1 MRRMSSVS
9 RLKSFATSA
18 SFTEADKEILVKIVK
33 HAQWQGVSGT
43 KGPWKN
49 FLATVD
55 RGLSRNHDPAKR
67 PWQVLAKFVETWK
80 DEKDIEILKRA
91 REYIKYNQTVEY
103 LEATEP
109 WPDCP
114 EENFVRLTKQ
124 HPLFSRDYNFPSFH
138 EGWVR
143 SDIVTAKDLSTSP
156 KLLAMDCEMVLCD
169 DGTSQ
174 VVRVCVV
181 DRDLQTIIDTLVQP
195 SKKVKE
201 YKSHITG
208 VTAEDLK
215 SVTVTQSDIQTQ
227 VKGTLSPGSIVIGHS
242 VHNDLRALHIDHRRV
257 IDTGYLFPIQN
268 RPRIWSPPLRELC
281 KLVLGYDF
289 RDDSK
294 PHVCLEDAKIP
305 MKLVLSCIEHGLSP
319 LNIPDE
325 VDEAVLSKLLVHR
338 VPKEVNYESLKLIFP
353 RRISLEFQEV
363 EKDAMNG
370 NGTSKSRFY
379 STYAVF
385 ASKEVA
391 NRVFDQ
397 LKGVAVEDIT
407 GRLMKTVAV
416 RSRFQHRNASRI
428 EVAVRKMSN
437 NRTNV
442 EKPVNESTT
451 DVAPKSS
458 TVPETT
464 KPLDVGL
471 ISGVGEE
478 EILSLKRSRIEVDV
492 EDHTVTSAAKN
503 LKRKKPKKS
512 HASSD
517 VDGTSTL
524 VDDESKEDA
533 EEVVTVV
540 HTNVYDVLS
549 NESSPVAIV
558 AQHSDVSAPHTSW
571 KKRKMSKAKK

>member
-9 RLKSFATSA
+9 RLKSFAGSA
-18 SFTEADKEILVKIVK
+18 TFTEADKEILIKIVK

-55 RGLSRNHDPAKR
+55 RGLSHNHDPAKR
-67 PWQVLAKFVETWK
+67 PWQVLANFVETWK
-80 DEKDIEILKRA
+80 DEKDIEIIKRA
-91 REYIKYNQTVEY
+91 REYINYNQTMAY
-103 LEATEP
+103 IEATEP
-109 WPDCP
+109 WPDVP
-114 EENFVRLTKQ
+114 E
-124 HPLFSRDYNFPSFH
+124 

-143 SDIVTAKDLSTSP
+143 SDIVKAEDLSSSP

-181 DRDLQTIIDTLVQP
+181 DRDLETIIDTLVQP

-208 VTAEDLK
+208 VTADDLK

-227 VKGTLSPGSIVIGHS
+227 VKRKLSPGSIVIGHS

-257 IDTGYLFPIQN
+257 IDTAYLFPIQN
-268 RPRIWSPPLRELC
+268 RARIWSPPLRELC
-281 KLVLGYDF
+281 KIVLGYDF

-294 PHVCLEDAKIP
+294 PHDCLEDAKIP
-305 MKLVLSCIEHGLSP
+305 MKLVLNCIEHGLSP
-319 LNIPDE
+319 ISIPDE
-325 VDEAVLSKLLVHR
+325 VDEAVLSKLLIHR

-353 RRISLEFQEV
+353 RRISFEFQEI
-363 EKDAMNG
+363 EKDGMNG

-391 NRVFDQ
+391 NKVFDQ

-407 GRLMKTVAV
+407 GRLMKNVAV
-416 RSRFQHRNASRI
+416 RSRFQHRNATRI

-437 NRTNV
+437 NRNNV
-442 EKPVNESTT
+442 EKPLNGSTT
-451 DVAPKSS
+451 NVATKWY
-458 TVPETT
+458 TVPETV

-471 ISGVGEE
+471 SSGVGEE
-478 EILSLKRSRIEVDV
+478 VLSLTRPRIEDV
-492 EDHTVTSAAKN
+492 EEHNVTSAAKN
-503 LKRKKPKKS
+503 LKRKKRKS
-512 HASSD
+512 HAS
-517 VDGTSTL
+517 TSTSGE
-524 VDDESKEDA
+524 DESKEVA
-533 EEVVTVV
+533 EEVDTVV
-540 HTNVYDVLS
+540 HKNVYDVLS
-549 NESSPVAIV
+549 SEISPIAH
-558 AQHSDVSAPHTSW
+558 QNDEHTRR
-571 KKRKMSKAKK
+571 KKRKMSKSTK